1 MRDVGTETID
11 SVRGGPGGVRE
22 RVKYF
27 VAAYPITTLAILM
40 LIPLGML
47 FVFSFYRNI
56 SGGYYESALILDNYV
71 RFFTSDLYRG
81 RLWFTLEISLVTT
94 VVCLVVGYPLAY
106 YLARL
111 RNATLRSVLM
121 IIVVSSL
128 WITYVIRAYAW
139 TVLLS
144 RNGLVNN
151 AAIALGLYA
160 DPISFVPGYWGLV
173 IGMVYV
179 FLPFM
184 VLTIYGSVKNVDPTL
199 YEASKNLGAGPVTT
213 FRRVTLPLSKNGIV
227 GGSVLVFIL
236 ALGAYVLPRL
246 LGGPPEWTLPVIIA
260 DQVLMESNVP
270 FGAAMSIVLLVVV
283 LVVLWLTVRFTG
295 VSAAGLGGGEKR

>member
-1 MRDVGTETID
+1 MGTETVD
-11 SVRGGPGGVRE
+11 DVRSGPAGVRE
-22 RVKYF
+22 RTRYY
-27 VAAYPITTLAILM
+27 VAAYPVATLAFLM
-40 LIPLGML
+40 LIPLSML

-111 RNATLRSVLM
+111 RNATLRSILM

-151 AAIALGLYA
+151 AAIALGIYA

-295 VSAAGLGGGEKR
+295 VTAAGLGGGEEP